1 MHGDMDAR
9 YTANTGDIPRFT
21 EIHWARGG
29 QGGVGGVRPN
39 QTSDMLEMR

>member
-1 MHGDMDAR
+1 MHGDMNAR
-9 YTANTGDIPRFT
+9 YTGDIPRFT
-21 EIHWARGG
+21 EIHWAGGG